1 MADEI
6 PCPDHDTF
14 VDINCLLVLAF
25 GGSQCSSA
33 AAAAAFALA
42 GPPRGSFRASSGAA
56 ASDAASDAPSDAVWH
71 GTSSRDSGEGSF
83 WSRWGQHGL
92 RDAQG
97 INWSMLVLQQV
108 QR

>member
-1 MADEI
+1 MVYTYKIIYIYIADEI

-25 GGSQCSSA
+25 GGSQCSS
-33 AAAAAFALA
+33 AAAAFALA

-92 RDAQG
+92 RDA
-97 INWSMLVLQQV
+97 
-108 QR
+108 